1 MSQAPRQHNLT
12 KHLILETKGQKKIVP
27 SMSHISF
34 GDPMN
39 KAVLKAMG
47 SISSHVTDRSNAIKD
62 PPRPSCKRVK
72 LKQGSRKAKAFIIHD
87 ARNSDH
93 LVIAITRIKTE
104 GNVGMVVARVVVG
117 CGQVDISSNTWI
129 ANDNGEASFTVGN
142 ANETITE
149 GKDGELEIG
158 EGGKAE
164 EGVGEGE
171 GGIVVVAAVGEE
183 ELVAEAKEEKG
194 RGVAAVEGDEGFVA
208 D

>member
-1 MSQAPRQHNLT
+1 MVHSESLPVCTSDNLHHNCNLGYMSQALRQHNLS
-12 KHLILETKGQKKIVP
+12 KHFILKTKGQNKIVP
-27 SMSHISF
+27 STGHIAL
-34 GDPMN
+34 GNPMN
-39 KAVLKAMG
+39 KPVLKTIG

-129 ANDNGEASFTVGN
+129 ANDNGQALFTVGN
-142 ANETITE
+142 A
-149 GKDGELEIG
+149 KEISVMQALQ
-158 EGGKAE
+158 KATT
-164 EGVGEGE
+164 GNS
-171 GGIVVVAAVGEE
+171 
-183 ELVAEAKEEKG
+183 
-194 RGVAAVEGDEGFVA
+194 
-208 D
+208 

>member
-1 MSQAPRQHNLT
+1 MVHSESLPVCTSDNLHHNCNLGYMSQALRQHNLS
-12 KHLILETKGQKKIVP
+12 KHFILKTKGQNKIVP
-27 SMSHISF
+27 STGHIAL
-34 GDPMN
+34 GNPMN
-39 KAVLKAMG
+39 KPVLKTIG

-117 CGQVDISSNTWI
+117 CIVHRRQCKGDLGD
-129 ANDNGEASFTVGN
+129 AG
-142 ANETITE
+142 ITE
-149 GKDGELEIG
+149 GNDGELVIG

-164 EGVGEGE
+164 GEEG
-171 GGIVVVAAVGEE
+171 ISAAV
-183 ELVAEAKEEKG
+183 
-194 RGVAAVEGDEGFVA
+194 VEGDEGFVG